1 MADTTRSEAEEGCR
15 QERPGCRHRGP
26 EVQGAGRRGGPVRPA
41 HAPTALGGGPR
52 LLLVRGAKRRFGK
65 VPFLNVCPAV
75 SFTLLQENS

>member
-1 MADTTRSEAEEGCR
+1 MVDTTRSEAEEGCG

-26 EVQGAGRRGGPVRPA
+26 EVQGAGRRGGPVRRGEA
-41 HAPTALGGGPR
+41 RRRGGPR
-52 LLLVRGAKRRFGK
+52 LLLVRGARRRFGK